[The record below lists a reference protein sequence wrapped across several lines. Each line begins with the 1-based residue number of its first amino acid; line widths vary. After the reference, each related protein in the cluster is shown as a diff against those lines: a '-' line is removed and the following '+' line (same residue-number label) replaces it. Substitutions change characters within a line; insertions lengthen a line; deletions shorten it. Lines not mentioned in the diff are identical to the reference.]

1 MIFLNASEHRF
12 NLSFP
17 ETIMLRN
24 YARNNKY
31 TFCSM
36 IGGPESIRDI
46 QEAKNLFTEAFEFSL
61 IESEFSLVKIFSALE
76 KVFNTDLGILS
87 KKFIFIN
94 ISTPDSFELIKN
106 IKNFEIPNFLNKELI
121 IFNFDR
127 RSIARTFNKLRDNNF
142 DYSKYEYEIEPLI
155 FDKIKFLNGLNFKT
169 CISGNIQKRSLL
181 NNYEKYIF
189 PNYLKTGLFTL
200 FLKEKKIEQVIKEV
214 LFYQDLEVQ
223 LLKVIKNALIYRHN
237 YADERIIHLQKYLK
251 KEKDGYQIN

>member
-1 MIFLNASEHRF
+1 MIFLNASEHKF

-24 YARNNKY
+24 YARNNNY

-46 QEAKNLFTEAFEFSL
+46 QEAKNLFTDAFEFSL
-61 IESEFSLVKIFSALE
+61 IESEFSLIKIFSALE
-76 KVFNTDLGILS
+76 KVFKTEIDVLS

-94 ISTPDSFELIKN
+94 ISTPDSFKLIKN
-106 IKNFEIPNFLNKELI
+106 IKNFKIPNYLNKELI
-121 IFNFDR
+121 IFNFER
-127 RSIARTFNKLRDNNF
+127 RSIAKTFNKLRENNF
-142 DYSKYEYEIEPLI
+142 DYSKYEYAIEPI
-155 FDKIKFLNGLNFKT
+155 IYEHIEFLNELNFKT

-181 NNYEKYIF
+181 NNYEKYIS